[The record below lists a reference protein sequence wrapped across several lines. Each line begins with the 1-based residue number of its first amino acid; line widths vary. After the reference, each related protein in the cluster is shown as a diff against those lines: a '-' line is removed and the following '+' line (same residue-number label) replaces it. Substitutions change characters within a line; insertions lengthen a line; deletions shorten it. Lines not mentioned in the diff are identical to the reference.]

1 MKHEFVAEYPEGSRE
16 LLTSQMVDH
25 GIPNGDSSMA
35 RTVSLPLAIGVKLIL
50 DGVITQTGVLR
61 PISPDVYNPVL
72 QELEELG
79 IVCEENTEI
88 IEPVD

>member
-1 MKHEFVAEYPEGSRE
+1 
-16 LLTSQMVDH
+16 
-25 GIPNGDSSMA
+25 
-35 RTVSLPLAIGVKLIL
+35 
-50 DGVITQTGVLR
+50 LR